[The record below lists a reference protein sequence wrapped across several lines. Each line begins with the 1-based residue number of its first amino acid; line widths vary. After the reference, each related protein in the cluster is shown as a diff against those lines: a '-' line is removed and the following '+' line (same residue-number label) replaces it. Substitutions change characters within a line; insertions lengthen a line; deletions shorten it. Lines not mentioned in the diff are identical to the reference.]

1 MSEVLNYSLYFISI
15 IGILIPFVGFGA
27 APPVIITAALGL
39 FGVNSYAQLVEQKIL
54 KLFIKDNK
62 DNKALAPVL
71 PLLEKTQE
79 AIDMIEDPDFAKQ
92 KRKAELEHKKEDH
105 GHHII
110 PIPVYLGVLGI
121 LLIGTVITVVVAQFD
136 FGSLNT
142 VIAMLVATI
151 KASFVLLY
159 FMHLRYDNNMN
170 RAIFGSAFFF
180 LIILIVFSIT
190 DIYTRIK
197 PTKGF

>member
-1 MSEVLNYSLYFISI
+1 MSEVLNYALYGISI
-15 IGILIPFVGFGA
+15 ICILVPFVGFGA
-27 APPVIITAALGL
+27 APPVIIKVALGM
-39 FGVNSYAQLVEQKIL
+39 FGVNSYAQIVEQKIL
-54 KLFIKDNK
+54 KLFIKENSGNK
-62 DNKALAPVL
+62 SLAPVM
-71 PLLEKTQE
+71 PLLEKAQE
-79 AIDMIEDPDFAKQ
+79 GIDMIEDPEFRKQ
-92 KRKAELEHKKEDH
+92 KRKEALEHEKEH
-105 GHHII
+105 GGHHLI

-121 LLIGTVITVVVAQFD
+121 LLFGTVITVWVAQFD
-136 FGSLNT
+136 FGSMNT

-180 LIILIVFSIT
+180 LLILIAFSAT

-197 PTKGF
+197 PIKGF

>member
-1 MSEVLNYSLYFISI
+1 MSEVLNYSLYIISLI
-15 IGILIPFVGFGA
+15 VILIPFAGFGA
-27 APPVIITAALGL
+27 APPVIIKAALGL
-39 FGVNSYAQLVEQKIL
+39 FGVNAYAQIVELKII
-54 KLFIKDNK
+54 KLFLKDNK

-79 AIDMIEDPDFAKQ
+79 GIDMLEDPEFRKQ
-92 KRKAELEHKKEDH
+92 KRKEALEKEHENH

-121 LLIGTVITVVVAQFD
+121 LLLGTLITVWVAQFD
-136 FGSLNT
+136 FGSMNT

-180 LIILIVFSIT
+180 LMILIAFSVI

>member
-1 MSEVLNYSLYFISI
+1 MSEVINYSLYFISI
-15 IGILIPFVGFGA
+15 LGILIPFVGFGA
-27 APPVIITAALGL
+27 APPVIIQVALGL
-39 FGVNSYAQLVEQKIL
+39 FGVNAYAQIVEQKIL

-62 DNKALAPVL
+62 DNKLLAPAL

-79 AIDMIEDPDFAKQ
+79 AIDLIEDPESRKQ
-92 KRKAELEHKKEDH
+92 KRKEQLESKKEDH

-121 LLIGTVITVVVAQFD
+121 LLLGTVITVAVAQFD
-136 FGSLNT
+136 FGSMNT

-180 LIILIVFSIT
+180 LLILIAFSVT
-190 DIYTRIK
+190 DIYTRLK
-197 PTKGF
+197 PVKGF